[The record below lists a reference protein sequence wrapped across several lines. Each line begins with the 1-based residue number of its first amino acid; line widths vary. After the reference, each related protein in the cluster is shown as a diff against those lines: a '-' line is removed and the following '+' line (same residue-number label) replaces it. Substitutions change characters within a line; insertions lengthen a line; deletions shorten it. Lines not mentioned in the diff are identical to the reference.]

1 MTTDRSD
8 VDRARAEL
16 AAAVE
21 AIEYKL
27 NVPKRTSERVRRLR
41 EDNPLALGA
50 IAAAAAAVVAGAV
63 WLTVHLARR

>member
-16 AAAVE
+16 AATKD

-27 NVPKRTSERVRRLR
+27 NVPKRTAERVQRLR
-41 EDNPLALGA
+41 AENPVALAG
-50 IAAAAAAVVAGAV
+50 IAAGAVAAVAGAV
-63 WLTVHLARR
+63 WGVVRLIRR

>member
-16 AAAVE
+16 AATLD

-27 NVPKRTSERVRRLR
+27 NAPERATQRVKTLASQ
-41 EDNPLALGA
+41 NPLAFTGVVVGV
-50 IAAAAAAVVAGAV
+50 AAAVGGVV
-63 WLTVHLARR
+63 WGIARLTRR